1 MPTDRNLVKREVA
14 TYAQV
19 LLEAT
24 RDEDKVH
31 EVEAE
36 LSDVVTIVRANT
48 ELRDALEDRTIE
60 GAVRA
65 EIVKGVFRDYDPCL
79 VSVLAIM
86 AERAD
91 IELLS
96 RMNEEYIVMAEE
108 ATNTVVVDVTT
119 VVALTD
125 ELRATIKKKLSAGF
139 DGKVVVLREHIDRSI
154 LGGIVMS
161 AHGKRI
167 DASASSQ
174 LEHARVVLSTVSGG
188 EC

>member
-14 TYAQV
+14 TYAKV

-24 RDEDKVH
+24 RDEGRVH

-36 LSDVVTIVRANT
+36 LSDALSIIRANT
-48 ELRDALEDRTIE
+48 ELRDTLGDRTIE
-60 GAVRA
+60 GSVRA
-65 EIVKGVFRDYDPCL
+65 EIVRGVFKDYDACL

-86 AERAD
+86 AERSD
-91 IELLS
+91 IDLLS

-108 ATNTVVVDVTT
+108 ATNTVMVDVTT

-125 ELRATIKKKLSAGF
+125 ELRATIKKKLSTGF
-139 DGKVVVLREHIDRSI
+139 DGKEVVLREHIDASI